1 MNLFRFT
8 RIPRST
14 VKIYYYLLINSGLCS
29 PILNMNNPI
38 RRRLT
43 VFFIG
48 LYLCLF
54 GTSVYAGLK
63 EDLHDGHH
71 VLLMRHADAPGI
83 GDPAGYKLDQCAT
96 QRNLGEHGRKQAE
109 LIGAWLTKQG
119 IDTAQ
124 VFSSPWCRCMDTAKL
139 LKKGVVTIEAS
150 LGSFFDDMS
159 LEKIQTQA
167 LQTFI
172 KNSLAK
178 KSQPPLILVTHHI
191 NIQAFTGKVVNV
203 GEMVL
208 VKVNQ
213 AGQYVGYTHFP
224 SLMP

>member
-1 MNLFRFT
+1 
-8 RIPRST
+8 
-14 VKIYYYLLINSGLCS
+14 
-29 PILNMNNPI
+29 MNNPI

-167 LQTFI
+167 LQKFI
-172 KNSLAK
+172 KNSLTK
-178 KSQPPLILVTHHI
+178 KSQPPLILVTHHV

>member
-1 MNLFRFT
+1 
-8 RIPRST
+8 
-14 VKIYYYLLINSGLCS
+14 
-29 PILNMNNPI
+29 MNNPLS
-38 RRRLT
+38 RRLT
-43 VFFIG
+43 VSIIG

-54 GTSVYAGLK
+54 GTSVYAGLN

-83 GDPAGYKLDQCAT
+83 GDPAGYKIDQCAT
-96 QRNLGEHGRKQAE
+96 QRNLGERGRKQAE

-119 IDTAQ
+119 IDKAQ
-124 VFSSPWCRCMDTAKL
+124 VFSSPWCRCVDTAKL
-139 LKKGVVTIEAS
+139 LKKGAVTIEAS

-159 LEKIQTQA
+159 LEKTQTQA

-178 KSQPPLILVTHHI
+178 KFQPPFILVTHHV

-203 GEMVL
+203 GDMVL

>member
-14 VKIYYYLLINSGLCS
+14 VKINYYLLINSGLCS

-38 RRRLT
+38 RHRLT
-43 VFFIG
+43 VFIIG

-96 QRNLGEHGRKQAE
+96 QRNLGERGRKQAE

-119 IDTAQ
+119 IDKAQ
-124 VFSSPWCRCMDTAKL
+124 VFSSPWCRCVDTAKL

>member
-1 MNLFRFT
+1 
-8 RIPRST
+8 
-14 VKIYYYLLINSGLCS
+14 
-29 PILNMNNPI
+29 MNNPL

-43 VFFIG
+43 VSIIG

-159 LEKIQTQA
+159 LEKTQTQA

-178 KSQPPLILVTHHI
+178 KFQPPFILVTHHV

-203 GEMVL
+203 GDMVL